1 MDLER
6 DTLFKKLRSKA
17 ENKACFDCP
26 SRNPTWASVPYGTYL
41 CLSCAGVHRSLGV
54 HISFVRSTT
63 LDGWSPE
70 QLKLM
75 AIGGNGRAR
84 QFFKQHGWDELG
96 ADKIEAKYT
105 SRAAQLYRSMLEKEA
120 SKLTPAAAMAVAS
133 GVVASKEVSELSDFQ
148 RMTSEIVSPKAA
160 PAESSLPEP
169 AAVAAAPRV
178 PSARPAVSSSALA
191 SKGRLASGKKP
202 AGKLGLGIKK
212 LETKVDE
219 SLFDQAPAPAPPPE
233 VKITD
238 PVGGVGSVGSIATT
252 APAASRFSY
261 AALNEEPPV
270 SNVQRGKDGH
280 LTINNKSS
288 NDFFG
293 NSEMSASGGSS
304 RRGTSEQTASSAA
317 GSGRTVPVVVATSS
331 EAQKKFGNAKAI
343 SSKDF
348 QSNSN
353 ESDFEKQSRL
363 NKFHGAAAISSSDYF
378 GNGNNEHVDRS
389 AGRVPSGDMD
399 LSAADLVNRL
409 SMQARQD
416 LNSMKEIAG
425 NVSQTLTGF
434 ASKFISDIGRGY

>member
-1 MDLER
+1 MDLDR
-6 DTLFKKLRSKA
+6 DALFKKLRSKA

-133 GVVASKEVSELSDFQ
+133 GVVAPKDASDLSDFQ
-148 RMTSEIVSPKAA
+148 RMSSEMTNPNAA
-160 PAESSLPEP
+160 PPESSLPDSV
-169 AAVAAAPRV
+169 AAPAAPRV
-178 PSARPAVSSSALA
+178 PSARPTAASSTFA
-191 SKGRLASGKKP
+191 SKGRLTSGKKP

-212 LETKVDE
+212 LDTKVDE
-219 SLFDQAPAPAPPPE
+219 TLFDQAPAPAPAPE
-233 VKITD
+233 VKIID
-238 PVGGVGSVGSIATT
+238 PVGGVGSVGSTATI

-261 AALNEEPPV
+261 ATLNEEPPV

-280 LTINNKSS
+280 LTINTKSS

-293 NSEMSASGGSS
+293 NSDMSTSGRGS
-304 RRGTSEQTASSAA
+304 RRGTLEQPGTAVA
-317 GSGRTVPVVVATSS
+317 GSERAAPAVVATSS

-348 QSNSN
+348 QNNSN
-353 ESDFEKQSRL
+353 ESDYEKQARI

-378 GNGNNEHVDRS
+378 GNGDDEDVGRG
-389 AGRVPSGDMD
+389 AGRGSSGDMD
-399 LSAADLVNRL
+399 LSAADLVHRI
-409 SMQARQD
+409 SIQARQD
-416 LNSMKEIAG
+416 LNSMKEMAG
-425 NVSQTLTGF
+425 NVSQTLSGF
-434 ASKFISDIGRGY
+434 ASKFMSDIGRGY